1 MRWNRVISALHTQR
15 YYALVFLTV
24 GLGIAL
30 SGVAFSVVRSSE
42 QHEIKEDFNQ
52 TASDRALALESSIT
66 TNVAV
71 MHNIRSLYEAS
82 IKVERHEFRAFVDH
96 ALREH
101 PGIQALEWIP
111 RVPASEREAYE
122 EAARQGAFPQ
132 FKIVERAAQGIM
144 APAGSRKEYFPVY
157 YVEPY
162 EGNEAALGFDLAS
175 NPIRLAALDKSRD
188 TGQGVATARITL
200 VQESEDQFG
209 FLIFQPIYRNGF
221 PAETLA
227 QRRENL
233 AGFALGVF
241 RIKDMLEHSLARSD
255 AQNGGPGLD
264 IQLYDRSAP
273 REQQL
278 LFTTVSANGAAGHAP
293 PRLSFTKTFDVAG
306 RTWEL
311 ILTSPAAGL
320 SVWSIWQAWAVLA
333 GGLLFTGLLSAYLLG
348 AARRT
353 AAVERLVAARTVE
366 LSQSNGRL
374 EEEITERQRAEEAVQ
389 QANLK
394 LEDLNQN
401 LELRVKQRT
410 HELEEANQRLLDA
423 QDQMVRTEKLAAIGQ
438 LSGGVAHD
446 LRSPLGAINNAIF
459 YLKKRLIASELVQ
472 SNPRIGQFLQII
484 EDQVQHSN
492 QIITDLM
499 GFARTDNVSL
509 APTNLVE
516 VVEDALSTLE
526 TRDDVQITT
535 EFDPTMPEVLADREQ
550 IRRVVINLAANAQ
563 DAMPEGGKVK
573 IATQQLNGF
582 VELVVSDSGAGIS
595 HDNLKKVFDPLFTT
609 KAKGTGLGLAI
620 CQQIVN
626 RHGGT
631 IEVASELG
639 AGSVFTVRLPLNRN
653 E

>member
-1 MRWNRVISALHTQR
+1 MKWNRVFYALNPQR
-15 YYALVFLTV
+15 HYALVLLSV

-30 SGVAFSVVRSSE
+30 SVVAFTVVRNSE
-42 QHEIKEDFNQ
+42 QHEKREDFKRS
-52 TASDRALALESSIT
+52 ASDRALALESSIT
-66 TNVAV
+66 ANVAV
-71 MHNIRSLYEAS
+71 MLNIRSLYEAS
-82 IKVERHEFRAFVDH
+82 IQVERHEFRAFVDH
-96 ALREH
+96 ALAEH
-101 PGIQALEWIP
+101 PSIQALEWIP
-111 RVPASEREAYE
+111 RVPALERVAYE

-132 FKIVERAAQGIM
+132 FQIVERETQGIM
-144 APAGSRKEYFPVY
+144 ARAGFREEYFPVY

-162 EGNEAALGFDLAS
+162 KGNEAALGFDLAS
-175 NPIRLAALDKSRD
+175 NPIRLAALNKSRD

-221 PAETLA
+221 PAETMA

-255 AQNGGPGLD
+255 AQNGGLGLD

-273 REQQL
+273 SEQQL
-278 LFTTVSANGAAGHAP
+278 LFTTLPVNGAAGRAP
-293 PRLSFTKTFDVAG
+293 SHLKLSKTFDVAG

-311 ILTSPAAGL
+311 IFSSPAAGM
-320 SVWSIWQAWAVLA
+320 SVLSIWQAWTVLA

-348 AARRT
+348 AVRRA

-366 LSQSNGRL
+366 LSQSNQRL
-374 EEEITERQRAEEAVQ
+374 EEEVTERQRAEQAVQ

-401 LELRVKQRT
+401 LEARVKQRT
-410 HELEEANQRLLDA
+410 HEMEEANQRLLDA

-459 YLKKRLIASELVQ
+459 YLKKRLIPSELVQ

-484 EDQVQHSN
+484 EEQVQHSN

-499 GFARTDNVSL
+499 GFARTDNLSL

-516 VVEDALSTLE
+516 VVEDALASIE
-526 TRDDVQITT
+526 ARDDIQLTT
-535 EFDPTMPEVLADREQ
+535 QFDPETPEVLADPEQ

-563 DAMPEGGKVK
+563 DAMPDGGDVA
-573 IATQQLNGF
+573 IAIRRVDGF
-582 VELVVSDSGAGIS
+582 AEMTVTDSGVGID
-595 HDNLKKVFDPLFTT
+595 DNDIKKVFDPLFTT

-620 CQQIVN
+620 CQQIMN

-631 IEVASELG
+631 VEVVSKLG
-639 AGSVFTVRLPLNRN
+639 SGTSFTLRLPLNGHG
-653 E
+653 